1 MPDVYISI
9 GSNVDREKNIPAALR
24 ALEERFGPL
33 RLSSVY
39 ETAAVGFI
47 GDPFYNLVAG
57 FSTEDSVEEVAS
69 ALSDIELQS
78 GRGRGYTKFAP
89 RPIDLDLILYG
100 DLVRWHQKP
109 YLPREELTRYAF
121 MLEPLAEIA
130 PDLRHP
136 VAGETFA
143 ELWAGFD
150 KTGLEQRRV
159 EPEWETGGKLK

>member
-9 GSNVDREKNIPAALR
+9 GSNVEREKNIPAALR

-57 FSTEDSVEEVAS
+57 FHTTESVEAVAA
-69 ALSDIELQS
+69 ALSDIELRN
-78 GRGRGYTKFAP
+78 GRSRAVEKLAP
-89 RPIDLDLILYG
+89 RTIDLDLILYG
-100 DLVRWHQKP
+100 DLVRRHQKP
-109 YLPREELTRYAF
+109 YLPRGEVTRYAF

-130 PDLRHP
+130 PDLKHP
-136 VAGETFA
+136 VTGETFA
-143 ELWAGFD
+143 ALWAAFD

-159 EPEWETGGKLK
+159 EPAWVK